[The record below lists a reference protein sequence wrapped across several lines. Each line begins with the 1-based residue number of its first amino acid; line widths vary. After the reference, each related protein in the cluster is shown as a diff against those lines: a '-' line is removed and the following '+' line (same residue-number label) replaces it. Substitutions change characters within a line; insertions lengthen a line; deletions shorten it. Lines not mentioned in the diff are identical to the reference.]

1 MEKIN
6 VFSVSYNG
14 LNIVGKDL
22 YNISKW
28 IADNVIKGS
37 SKEVTIKIKYKSI
50 TVDQYNELP
59 TI

>member
-14 LNIVGKDL
+14 LNIVSKDL

-28 IADNVIKGS
+28 IDENIIKGGS
-37 SKEVTIKIKYKSI
+37 EEVTLTLKYKSI

>member
-6 VFSVSYNG
+6 VFSVNYEG
-14 LNIVGKDL
+14 LNVVSKDL

-28 IADNVIKGS
+28 ISDNIIKGT
-37 SKEVTIKIKYKSI
+37 SKEVKITIKYKRV
-50 TVDQYNELP
+50 TVDQYNKLP

>member
-14 LNIVGKDL
+14 LNIVSKDL

-28 IADNVIKGS
+28 IDENIIKGGS
-37 SKEVTIKIKYKSI
+37 EEVTLTLKYKSI
-50 TVDQYNELP
+50 TVEQYNELP